1 MCEYVKIYK
10 IQRKNV
16 QAFCAKILHISTGKT
31 VSHIFVL
38 ILAKQKV
45 LSSFGEYR

>member
-10 IQRKNV
+10 IQYESAK
-16 QAFCAKILHISTGKT
+16 AFCAKILHISTSKT